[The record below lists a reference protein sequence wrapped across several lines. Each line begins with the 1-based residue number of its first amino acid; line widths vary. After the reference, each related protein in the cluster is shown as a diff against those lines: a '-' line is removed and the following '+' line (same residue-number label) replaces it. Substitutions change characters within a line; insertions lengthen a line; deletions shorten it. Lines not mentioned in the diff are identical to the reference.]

1 MTPSRSFWTRIDR
14 PFVFGFLV
22 TIGGLAAIVLGL
34 AVANL
39 STVLIY
45 IALALFAALGLDP
58 TVRFLERRGLSRAIS
73 VVVAILGLVVVAG
86 LVVWMVLPVVIDQV
100 ASFVRSVPG
109 MIQEFTRSD
118 IYATLDAQ
126 FGDQFQDLVADVQT
140 FLTDPGN
147 IAAIGGGALQ
157 VGASIANAISGIIVV
172 LVLTLYF
179 VATLPSIKSGMLRLA
194 PARDRARASD
204 ITEQITD
211 SVGAYVMGMV
221 VLAFCNAVLAFLL
234 YLFLGLPFPPLMAT
248 VAFCITL
255 IPLVGSVIFWI
266 IGTSLALFTARGKRS
281 VFAVGLVAA
290 AALALSACSSSN
302 PLDEPSDSGESSG
315 SGDTIV
321 VGSQAYYSNEIIA
334 EIYAQALEA
343 AGFDVEKQLSIG
355 QRDAYMPDVESGD
368 IDVFPEYTGSLLE
381 YISDDEVDVTS
392 PDDVYAALQE
402 ALPESLTALDFA
414 EATDQDSYTVLKS
427 FAEENDLKTIGDL
440 SKVTSEVTIGAA
452 PEFEQRPYSPAKAK
466 EVYGVDLTFSATGP
480 TTLESLL
487 AGQIQVADIY
497 TADPAFETEEIVAL
511 EDPENLI
518 ISSNVVP
525 IVSSD
530 IADDVSDVLNAISA
544 KLTGEELV
552 ALNVLS
558 TVEEQSSADIAKKWL
573 ADNDLV

>member
-1 MTPSRSFWTRIDR
+1 M
-14 PFVFGFLV
+14 
-22 TIGGLAAIVLGL
+22 
-34 AVANL
+34 
-39 STVLIY
+39 
-45 IALALFAALGLDP
+45 
-58 TVRFLERRGLSRAIS
+58 
-73 VVVAILGLVVVAG
+73 
-86 LVVWMVLPVVIDQV
+86 
-100 ASFVRSVPG
+100 
-109 MIQEFTRSD
+109 
-118 IYATLDAQ
+118 
-126 FGDQFQDLVADVQT
+126 
-140 FLTDPGN
+140 
-147 IAAIGGGALQ
+147 
-157 VGASIANAISGIIVV
+157 
-172 LVLTLYF
+172 
-179 VATLPSIKSGMLRLA
+179 
-194 PARDRARASD
+194 
-204 ITEQITD
+204 
-211 SVGAYVMGMV
+211 
-221 VLAFCNAVLAFLL
+221 
-234 YLFLGLPFPPLMAT
+234 
-248 VAFCITL
+248 
-255 IPLVGSVIFWI
+255 
-266 IGTSLALFTARGKRS
+266 FTARGKRS

-302 PLDEPSDSGESSG
+302 PLDEPSDSAEESG

-334 EIYAQALEA
+334 EIYAQALEG
-343 AGFDVEKQLSIG
+343 AGFDVEKKLNIG
-355 QRDAYMPDVESGD
+355 QRDAYMPDVESGE
-368 IDVFPEYTGSLLE
+368 INVFPEYTGSLLE

-427 FAEENDLKTIGDL
+427 FAEENGLTTIGDL

-544 KLTGEELV
+544 KLTGDELV

-573 ADNDLV
+573 ADNDLA

>member
-1 MTPSRSFWTRIDR
+1 M
-14 PFVFGFLV
+14 
-22 TIGGLAAIVLGL
+22 
-34 AVANL
+34 
-39 STVLIY
+39 
-45 IALALFAALGLDP
+45 
-58 TVRFLERRGLSRAIS
+58 
-73 VVVAILGLVVVAG
+73 
-86 LVVWMVLPVVIDQV
+86 
-100 ASFVRSVPG
+100 
-109 MIQEFTRSD
+109 
-118 IYATLDAQ
+118 
-126 FGDQFQDLVADVQT
+126 
-140 FLTDPGN
+140 
-147 IAAIGGGALQ
+147 
-157 VGASIANAISGIIVV
+157 
-172 LVLTLYF
+172 
-179 VATLPSIKSGMLRLA
+179 
-194 PARDRARASD
+194 
-204 ITEQITD
+204 
-211 SVGAYVMGMV
+211 
-221 VLAFCNAVLAFLL
+221 
-234 YLFLGLPFPPLMAT
+234 
-248 VAFCITL
+248 
-255 IPLVGSVIFWI
+255 
-266 IGTSLALFTARGKRS
+266 FTARGKRS

-290 AALALSACSSSN
+290 AALALTACSSSN

-334 EIYAQALEA
+334 EIYAQALEG
-343 AGFDVEKQLSIG
+343 AGFDVEKKLNIG
-355 QRDAYMPDVESGD
+355 QRDAYMPDVEAGE
-368 IDVFPEYTGSLLE
+368 INVFPEYTGSLLE

-414 EATDQDSYTVLKS
+414 EASDQDSYTVLKS
-427 FAEENDLKTIGDL
+427 FAEENDLTTIGDL
-440 SKVTSEVTIGAA
+440 ANVSSEVTIGAA
-452 PEFEQRPYSPAKAK
+452 PEFEQRPYSPAAAK

-573 ADNDLV
+573 EDNDLV

>member
-1 MTPSRSFWTRIDR
+1 M
-14 PFVFGFLV
+14 
-22 TIGGLAAIVLGL
+22 
-34 AVANL
+34 
-39 STVLIY
+39 
-45 IALALFAALGLDP
+45 
-58 TVRFLERRGLSRAIS
+58 
-73 VVVAILGLVVVAG
+73 
-86 LVVWMVLPVVIDQV
+86 
-100 ASFVRSVPG
+100 
-109 MIQEFTRSD
+109 
-118 IYATLDAQ
+118 
-126 FGDQFQDLVADVQT
+126 
-140 FLTDPGN
+140 
-147 IAAIGGGALQ
+147 
-157 VGASIANAISGIIVV
+157 
-172 LVLTLYF
+172 
-179 VATLPSIKSGMLRLA
+179 
-194 PARDRARASD
+194 
-204 ITEQITD
+204 
-211 SVGAYVMGMV
+211 
-221 VLAFCNAVLAFLL
+221 
-234 YLFLGLPFPPLMAT
+234 
-248 VAFCITL
+248 
-255 IPLVGSVIFWI
+255 
-266 IGTSLALFTARGKRS
+266 FTARGKRS

-497 TADPAFETEEIVAL
+497 TADPAFETEDIVAL

-558 TVEEQSSADIAKKWL
+558 TVDQQSSAEIAKKWL
-573 ADNDLV
+573 ADNDLS